1 VKTIGSGR
9 LRAALALLLG
19 ILLTLLVRPA
29 AAGAEGERLVLAFY
43 YSWFDPGSWNAGKTS
58 DVPLSPYNSDDAA
71 VMSRHIDEARAAGI
85 DALVL
90 NWWGAGNRTDSN
102 LTALLGIAEQKGFRV
117 AAVLDINSPFM
128 QGTGSYIENLRRLL
142 GDHAG
147 RPAYLR
153 FQGKPV
159 VFFYNV
165 ARLPVAT
172 WQQIR
177 SQVDPDHTAIWIA
190 EGTNLSYQQ
199 VFDGHHLYSITWPS
213 GGSPSGILRKW
224 GDKVRSYNRQHGTA
238 KLWVA
243 TVMPGYDDRGVRP
256 KGGFAHSREGG
267 EYFRQCW
274 QAALDSRPDWVIVNS
289 FNEWMEGTQIEPG
302 RAYDTAYLDQTREWV
317 ARFKQAVWPAVP
329 VVAAPAAPSVRPM
342 AASHAQPSAVK
353 VTHWLGTP
361 LSSSKGRALPY

>member
-1 VKTIGSGR
+1 MRTIGSGR
-9 LRAALALLLG
+9 RRLALAFLLGSVLACLVPPRAA
-19 ILLTLLVRPA
+19 A
-29 AAGAEGERLVLAFY
+29 AQSERLVLAFY
-43 YSWFDPGSWNAGKTS
+43 YTWFDPGSWDGGRAS

-71 VMSRHIDEARAAGI
+71 VMSKHIDEAISAGI

-90 NWWGAGNRTDSN
+90 NWWGAGNRTDTN
-102 LTALLGIAEQKGFRV
+102 LAALLGIAEQKGFRV

-128 QGTGSYIENLRRLL
+128 QGTASYAENLGRLL
-142 GDHAG
+142 AEHAA

-153 FQGKPV
+153 FEGKPV

-165 ARLPVAT
+165 SRLPVAT

-177 SQVDPDHTAIWIA
+177 SQADPDRAALWIA
-190 EGTNLSYQQ
+190 EGTDLSYQQ
-199 VFDGHHLYSITWPS
+199 VFDGHHLYSIAWP
-213 GGSPSGILRKW
+213 GGSAPSSILPKW
-224 GDKVRSYNRQHGTA
+224 GDRVRRYNRDHGTA

-256 KGGFAHSREGG
+256 QSGFARSREGG

-302 RAYDTAYLDQTREWV
+302 RAHGTAYLEQ
-317 ARFKQAVWPAVP
+317 ARGWAAQFKQAVWPAAA
-329 VVAAPAAPSVRPM
+329 VAKAPA
-342 AASHAQPSAVK
+342 
-353 VTHWLGTP
+353 VTHGPPAKSAATP
-361 LSSSKGRALPY
+361 PAAIKPARRPGFHLSGRGRALPY